1 MKNKLKEGI
10 VTNSNDINK
19 RYTEI
24 EGQMREYLNQV
35 REEHRKKLLALREM
49 EDEYKHKINNQNQDR
64 SNQYEREIEAIEKRG
79 RLER

>member
-1 MKNKLKEGI
+1 MNRLKGKYEKLEGLVKNKLKEGI

-35 REEHRKKLLALREM
+35 R
-49 EDEYKHKINNQNQDR
+49 
-64 SNQYEREIEAIEKRG
+64 
-79 RLER
+79 